1 MDVRIAATLDLAR
14 NPVDLAVRFCPTRE
28 GDGKPLFEEA
38 VVPVCAPALAKNRAN
53 PLRKPADLAN
63 HTLLAV
69 DMPRGMALTV
79 DWEPWIQV
87 MGLDGLRMKNT
98 LRFTQYAE
106 AIAAAMAG
114 QGVAIGRLPLL
125 AELLRDKRLVAPF
138 GGGAASQR
146 GYYVLMSPEGAGN
159 PDAQDFARWLRNEA
173 ESALLAHPERAG
185 EL

>member
-1 MDVRIAATLDLAR
+1 VDVRIAATLDLLDLAR

-87 MGLDGLRMKNT
+87 MAWTACG
-98 LRFTQYAE
+98 
-106 AIAAAMAG
+106 
-114 QGVAIGRLPLL
+114 
-125 AELLRDKRLVAPF
+125 
-138 GGGAASQR
+138 
-146 GYYVLMSPEGAGN
+146 
-159 PDAQDFARWLRNEA
+159 
-173 ESALLAHPERAG
+173 
-185 EL
+185 